1 MNINWTKLQKLFISR
16 WGVFIPFFII
26 VFSVIL
32 LNSFL
37 NDFVFA
43 SKKEYKAS
51 ASLFLMQARQD
62 NLMQNMLSFYGSW
75 QNTERDL
82 ITAILNSNTLAE
94 KVIYELNLNLPYWK
108 KTMEKSPDK
117 STLINLLKGA
127 IQTKVSSGQSFGR
140 GSDSNSQIF
149 IVSANMPEYEAAY
162 DVLNGYLKA
171 LANFLKQNSINT
183 SYFVLDPPS
192 KDEQI
197 SNNSIGLNYF
207 IGMLRKNI
215 ISLIAGTCI
224 LGAGWILFGE
234 WRKNK
239 FADLKL

>member
-1 MNINWTKLQKLFISR
+1 MNINWTKLQNLFISR

-26 VFSVIL
+26 VFTVIL
-32 LNSFL
+32 SNSFL

-51 ASLFLMQARQD
+51 ASLFLMQAGQD
-62 NLMQNMLSFYGSW
+62 NLMQNMRSFYGGW

-94 KVIYELNLNLPYWK
+94 KVVYELNLSMPYWK
-108 KTMEKSPDK
+108 KTMEKSPGK

-127 IQTKVSSGQSFGR
+127 IQTGASGRQTLER
-140 GSDSNSQIF
+140 GSSSSQIF
-149 IVSANMPEYEAAY
+149 IVSATMPQYDAAY

-192 KDEQI
+192 KDTQI
-197 SNNSIGLNYF
+197 SAKSIGLNYF
-207 IGMLRKNI
+207 IGILRKNI
-215 ISLIAGTCI
+215 VNLIVATFVLGT
-224 LGAGWILFGE
+224 GWILFGE